1 MTCVAVMR
9 PQTVR
14 TEPDADAQEIAA
26 IVRRALAE
34 DLGVG
39 DVTTDSIV
47 PAGAVSHGQFLA
59 KAAGVIAGWNV
70 VAATFA
76 ALDPRVAVRPAVADG
91 GAVEAGSVIGTVSGP
106 VRALL
111 SGERVAL
118 NFLQRLSGIATTTRA
133 FVRAVEGTRAVILDT
148 RKTAPGLRPLD
159 RLAVR
164 LGGGTNHRFGLF
176 DMALIKENHIAAAG
190 GIAPAV
196 GRMRAALAVLPGADR
211 AGDPGGAGSKGG
223 AGRRVLM
230 EVEVRTLAELREALD
245 QAPDRI
251 LLDNMS
257 AAEMRD
263 AVRIAA
269 GRVPLEASGG
279 VRLETAA
286 EIARTGVDYISVG
299 ALTHSVKALDI
310 SLELAG
316 LSVPG
321 QAPQR

>member
-1 MTCVAVMR
+1 MMT
-9 PQTVR
+9 PQIVQTG
-14 TEPDADAQEIAA
+14 PDAQEIEA
-26 IVRRALAE
+26 IVRRALDE
-34 DLGVG
+34 DLGAG

-47 PAGAVSHGQFLA
+47 PADAVSRGQFLA
-59 KAAGVIAGWNV
+59 KAAGVVAGWEV

-76 ALDPRVAVRPAVADG
+76 ALDPRVVVRPAAADG
-91 GAVEAGSVIGTVSGP
+91 EAVEAGSVIGTVAGP

-148 RKTAPGLRPLD
+148 RKTAPGLRRLD

-164 LGGGTNHRFGLF
+164 LGGGTNHRLGLF
-176 DMALIKENHIAAAG
+176 DMALIKENHIAVAG
-190 GIAPAV
+190 GIAAAV
-196 GRMRAALAVLPGADR
+196 RRVRAALTAAVDR
-211 AGDPGGAGSKGG
+211 AGDPDGAGSQGG
-223 AGRRVLM
+223 AGRRVLI

-245 QAPDRI
+245 LVPDRI

-257 AAEMRD
+257 PAEMGD

-316 LSVPG
+316 PPVPG
-321 QAPQR
+321 KTPQR